1 VSHFAHAP
9 FYVYAY
15 AFGDLL
21 VRGLMEARR
30 ADPQGFAP
38 LYEGLLAAGGSKTY
52 VEALVPFGLN
62 PREKAF
68 WAAGMQQ
75 IERLVDEFEALV

>member
-1 VSHFAHAP
+1 VHAP

-21 VRGLMEARR
+21 VRSLMEKRR
-30 ADPQGFAP
+30 EDPAAFAP
-38 LYEGLLAAGGSKTY
+38 RYEELLEAGGTRTY
-52 VEALVPFGLN
+52 VEALADFGLD

-68 WAAGMQQ
+68 WAAGMKQL
-75 IERLVDEFEALV
+75 ERLVDEFEALV